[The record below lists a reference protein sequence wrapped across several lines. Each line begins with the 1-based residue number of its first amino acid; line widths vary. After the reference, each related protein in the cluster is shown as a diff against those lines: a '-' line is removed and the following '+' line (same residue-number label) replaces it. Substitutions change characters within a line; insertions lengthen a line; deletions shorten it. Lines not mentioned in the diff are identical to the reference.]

1 MPELDRFERTFG
13 AGWRRAY
20 RRARIEGASLEEVA
34 DILAGVLA
42 KELRESDGVPG
53 FREMERAVEEMVQES
68 AVGFGSAGQEAEALI
83 RAFAALERIV
93 QDHPDHTHTKIA
105 SDVAKS
111 MIVHIGE
118 GPIALHFVERI
129 CNSILEHRFF
139 ANARQNLVAQDK
151 LANYVEAQ
159 QWQSR
164 VEQIMQPAITA
175 IAEQISQNPDA
186 KGLRAPNRIVKKEST
201 SDLLHEDLTSVQMPN
216 NASAGQTK

>member
-1 MPELDRFERTFG
+1 MAELDRFERAFS

-20 RRARIEGASLEEVA
+20 RRARMEGASLEEVA
-34 DILAGVLA
+34 DILTGTLA
-42 KELRESDGVPG
+42 KVLREAGGVPG
-53 FREMERAVEEMVQES
+53 ECEMERVVEETIQGIS
-68 AVGFGSAGQEAEALI
+68 VGFDSAGQEAEALI
-83 RAFAALERIV
+83 RAFTALERNV
-93 QDHPDHTHTKIA
+93 QHHAGNTHTKIA

-111 MIVHIGE
+111 MIVHTGE

-129 CNSILEHRFF
+129 CNAILEHHFF
-139 ANARQNLVAQDK
+139 ANARQNLVAQGK

-164 VEQIMQPAITA
+164 LEQIMQPAVTD
-175 IAEQISQNPDA
+175 IAEQIAQNPDA

-201 SDLLHEDLTSVQMPN
+201 SDLLNEDLTSMQMPN